1 MDERV
6 ARLIEQGQAAAQR
19 GNNEQA
25 RNYLQAAV
33 DLEPNNATAW
43 LWFAGVLEDLE
54 DQKYALEQVLALDPD
69 NIRAEQGLEYVEE
82 QLALQPLH
90 EPSISFDKE
99 PPMGGAESFTVDQ
112 QLRASLRS
120 EESPQDIREATPQ
133 NLRAGLIS
141 EPDAVLTDD
150 STSEAG
156 FFAQGDDMNYRI
168 AVAVLG
174 IFFVIGVLC
183 FPLMLFELLPF

>member
-19 GNNEQA
+19 GNTEQA

-33 DLEPNNATAW
+33 DLEPNNAMAW

-54 DQKYALEQVLALDPD
+54 DQKYALKQVLDLEPD
-69 NIRAEQGLEYVEE
+69 NLRAEQGLEYVEE
-82 QLALQPLH
+82 QLALQAEH

-99 PPMGGAESFTVDQ
+99 PLAPASDSLTVDQ
-112 QLRASLRS
+112 QLRASLRA
-120 EESPQDIREATPQ
+120 EEPPEEIVEPTPQ

-141 EPDAVLTDD
+141 EPDVVLTDD
-150 STSEAG
+150 STTSQAG
-156 FFAQGDDMNYRI
+156 FFAPGDDLNYRI
-168 AVAVLG
+168 AALVLA
-174 IFFVIGVLC
+174 IFFVAGLLC
-183 FPLMLFELLPF
+183 FPLIWFDLL

>member
-19 GNNEQA
+19 GNTEQA

-54 DQKYALEQVLALDPD
+54 DQKYALEQVLALEPD
-69 NIRAEQGLEYVEE
+69 NIRAEDGLEYVNE
-82 QLALQPLH
+82 QLALQPER
-90 EPSISFDKE
+90 EPSISFDK
-99 PPMGGAESFTVDQ
+99 GSDTLSVDQ

-120 EESPQDIREATPQ
+120 EEPPEDIREPTPQ

-141 EPDAVLTDD
+141 EPDVVLTDD
-150 STSEAG
+150 STSEG
-156 FFAQGDDMNYRI
+156 SIFASGDDMKYQI
-168 AVAVLG
+168 AVATLA
-174 IFFVIGVLC
+174 IFFVVGLIT
-183 FPLMLFELLPF
+183 FPIILFL

>member
-6 ARLIEQGQAAAQR
+6 ARLIEQGHAAAQR

-82 QLALQPLH
+82 QLALQPQR

-99 PPMGGAESFTVDQ
+99 PPMGEGESFTVDQ
-112 QLRASLRS
+112 QLRASLRA
-120 EESPQDIREATPQ
+120 EEPPQDIGEPTPQ

-141 EPDAVLTDD
+141 EPDVILTDD

-168 AVAVLG
+168 AVLVLG
-174 IFFVIGVLC
+174 IFFVVGVLC
-183 FPLMLFELLPF
+183 FPLILFDFI

>member
-19 GNNEQA
+19 GNTEQA

-69 NIRAEQGLEYVEE
+69 NIRAEQGLEYVDE
-82 QLALQPLH
+82 QLALQPER

-99 PPMGGAESFTVDQ
+99 PPMMASDTLSVDQ

-120 EESPQDIREATPQ
+120 EEPLEEIEAPTPQ
-133 NLRAGLIS
+133 TLRAGLIS
-141 EPDAVLTDD
+141 EPDVVLTDD
-150 STSEAG
+150 STSEMG
-156 FFAQGDDMNYRI
+156 FFAPGDDMNYRI
-168 AVAVLG
+168 AVLVLA
-174 IFFVIGVLC
+174 IFFVVGVLC
-183 FPLMLFELLPF
+183 FPLILFDLLPV